1 MFNHTYRYALKA
13 CAMIASMP
21 PSTRVLA
28 KDLAKASGIP
38 PQYLSKILHKLA
50 RSGVLS
56 SRKGIGGGFFLER
69 DPSEVKLAEVVS
81 PFRKKNELENAECL
95 ICDGDCSRGSAC
107 PFRLYWQDA
116 VQRYNQLLD
125 NTSLADVACPMDAAE
140 KTGAAVEARIEGA
153 MAPGSN
159 GGSIPP
165 RPEVAT
171 AEGQPTY

>member
-28 KDLAKASGIP
+28 KDLAKESDIP

-69 DPSEVKLAEVVS
+69 DPAEIKLHEVVS
-81 PFRKKNELENAECL
+81 PFRKKNDMVNTSCL
-95 ICDGDCSRGSAC
+95 ICGDECSRGTKC
-107 PFRLYWQDA
+107 PFKSYWEDA
-116 VQRYNQLLD
+116 VSRYNDLLD
-125 NTSLADVACPMDAAE
+125 NTTLAQVAFPMKSAKSKEAAPQFSGNNNPPAQINTELSAAE
-140 KTGAAVEARIEGA
+140 G
-153 MAPGSN
+153 
-159 GGSIPP
+159 
-165 RPEVAT
+165 
-171 AEGQPTY
+171 